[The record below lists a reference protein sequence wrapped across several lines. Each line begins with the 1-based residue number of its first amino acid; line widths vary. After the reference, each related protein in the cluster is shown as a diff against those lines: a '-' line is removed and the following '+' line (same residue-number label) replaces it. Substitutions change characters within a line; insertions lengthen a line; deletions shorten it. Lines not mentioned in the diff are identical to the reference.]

1 MENENEKIDY
11 QDLFEF
17 LDNVMAQNLEVDFDT
32 YVETIEQFNDE
43 DMDFILQSFM
53 TGTAEDMDKAR
64 ELFKTKLK

>member
-11 QDLFEF
+11 QELFEF

-43 DMDFILQSFM
+43 DMDFILESFM

>member
-11 QDLFEF
+11 QELFEF

>member
-11 QDLFEF
+11 QKLFEF

-43 DMDFILQSFM
+43 DMDFILESFM